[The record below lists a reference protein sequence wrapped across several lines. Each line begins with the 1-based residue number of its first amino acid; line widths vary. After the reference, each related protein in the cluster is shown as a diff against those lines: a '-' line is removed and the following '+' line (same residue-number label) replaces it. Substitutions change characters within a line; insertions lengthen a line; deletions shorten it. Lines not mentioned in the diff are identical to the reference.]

1 MKPVGSKNL
10 KDSSTLGRLGFEG
23 LFFIHVLQ
31 LYLLV
36 DRFRLR
42 GLHRGFLSSTS
53 VSSSITCFDVILYL
67 HLSSLLLNF
76 TFIVCCIS
84 LCLRVVFQ
92 FYWVSFTLV
101 PQLVKLE

>member
-10 KDSSTLGRLGFEG
+10 EDSSTLGRLGFEG

-31 LYLLV
+31 LYSLV
-36 DRFRLR
+36 DRFRLG

-67 HLSSLLLNF
+67 HLSSLLF
-76 TFIVCCIS
+76 KVYIYH
-84 LCLRVVFQ
+84 CLLVVMA
-92 FYWVSFTLV
+92 
-101 PQLVKLE
+101 

>member
-31 LYLLV
+31 LYSLV

-53 VSSSITCFDVILYL
+53 VSSSITCFGVILYL
-67 HLSSLLLNF
+67 HLSSLLFKLYIYCLLYLLILESSVPVLLHIIYSCSTLN
-76 TFIVCCIS
+76 
-84 LCLRVVFQ
+84 
-92 FYWVSFTLV
+92 
-101 PQLVKLE
+101 